1 MTNREQKT
9 FWLSVLI
16 SFIAWTFFFG
26 YKFTIVLLTAL
37 LIHEYGHYYQMG
49 QDGITKKK
57 MLAIPLL
64 GGMAISQERFKSYF
78 AEAKIAIAG
87 PIFGL
92 GSALGAMALWLTTG
106 NLFFAAA
113 TIFICFLNLFNLL
126 FPAAPLDGGRL
137 IKSVLFSIHDSLG
150 ILFFLFTFFV
160 CLLAISFKF
169 GIVLMFLIGYFNW
182 REFNYYLDCRKLLR
196 QFEFCI
202 QNLSRK
208 NNPAI
213 PDWIVEKSL
222 NELRLERDKFKAQAF
237 QSKMN
242 WRQQLKML
250 FIYFGVVGFFI
261 FIIVITYSF
270 SEINLTNFF
279 KYLS

>member
-49 QDGITKKK
+49 QEGITKKK

-64 GGMAISQERFKSYF
+64 GGMAISKESFKSYF

-113 TIFICFLNLFNLL
+113 TMSICFLNLFNLL

-169 GIVLMFLIGYFNW
+169 GIFVMFLIGYFNW
-182 REFNYYLDCRKLLR
+182 REFNYYLDCRNFLK
-196 QFEFCI
+196 QIEFCI

-250 FIYFGVVGFFI
+250 FIYFGVTVFFI
-261 FIIVITYSF
+261 FIIVIIYSF

>member
-49 QDGITKKK
+49 REGITKKK

-64 GGMAISQERFKSYF
+64 GGMAISQESFKSYF

-87 PIFGL
+87 PMFGL
-92 GSALGAMALWLTTG
+92 GSALGALALWLTTG

-150 ILFFLFTFFV
+150 VLFFLFTFFV
-160 CLLAISFKF
+160 CLMAISFKF
-169 GIVLMFLIGYFNW
+169 GIFVMILIGYFNW
-182 REFNYYLDCRKLLR
+182 QEFKYYLDCRKFLR
-196 QFEFCI
+196 QIEFCI
-202 QNLSRK
+202 QNLSHK

-222 NELRLERDKFKAQAF
+222 NELRLERDKFKAQTF

-250 FIYFGVVGFFI
+250 FTYFGVIGWFI
-261 FIIVITYSF
+261 FILVITCSF
-270 SEINLTNFF
+270 SEVNLTNFF